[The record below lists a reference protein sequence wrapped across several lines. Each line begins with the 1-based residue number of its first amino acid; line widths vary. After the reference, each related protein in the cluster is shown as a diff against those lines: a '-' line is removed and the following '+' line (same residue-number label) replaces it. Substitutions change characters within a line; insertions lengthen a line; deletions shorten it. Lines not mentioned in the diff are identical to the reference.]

1 MTSTAREWGIALFRL
16 WIGLLL
22 LFTSFQEFRHQL
34 TAAYSVGI
42 IGSKFASYFA
52 LATFAA
58 WTIQF
63 LGGAAVFLG
72 LATRSAS
79 IFAALS
85 IGFIYWADDK
95 INILNILS
103 HPVPATLFIS
113 CLALFLTGPGR
124 LNLGTFLRKKK
135 IGF

>member
-22 LFTSFQEFRHQL
+22 LFTSFQEFRLQL
-34 TAAYSVGI
+34 AAVNSVGI
-42 IGSKFASYFA
+42 IGLKFASYFA
-52 LATFAA
+52 LASFVA

-63 LGGAAVFLG
+63 LGGAAIFLG
-72 LATRSAS
+72 LATRLAS
-79 IFAALS
+79 LFTALS

-113 CLALFLTGPGR
+113 CLALFLAGPGR
-124 LNLGTFLRKKK
+124 LSLGAFLRKKK
-135 IGF
+135 